1 MHPETRQIALINTA
15 HTFTHYSLLIL
26 ATAVLAIVQQA
37 EESFGT
43 EYGPILALGTAMFV
57 VYGLGSLP
65 MGWLGA
71 RFGSKAMM
79 VAFFLGGGGGM
90 VAAGLTSS
98 PIGLAVALA
107 VMGGFIAIYHPIGTA
122 LLVEAAGPRVGFQ
135 MGVNGAFGNIGVA
148 LAPIVTAF
156 VAARYGWN
164 WAFIVP
170 GLACILAGLIYL
182 REPAFD
188 ASKAR
193 RPAKPFPPIPPSV
206 VRRAVI
212 VLMAIALTS
221 GLVFNA
227 FTLLIPKLMEERL
240 ASSPDLLPVV
250 GVLAFLAT
258 LCGGL
263 TQLTVGQLIDKNT
276 LKAVFLPISVVLLP
290 GLLGLAFAEGWLV
303 LPLAGIV
310 AASIFG
316 QVTVNDTMTA
326 RYIAPELRAKLYSI
340 RFTVGFMGAAAA
352 SPLVGFLH
360 KATGDLALSMVV
372 LAAFGSVTLLCALFF
387 PNRKEEL
394 DPSLWERAPEA
405 RGAQPAPAE

>member
-1 MHPETRQIALINTA
+1 MHPETRQIALINAA

-26 ATAVLAIVQQA
+26 ATAVLAIVQQSEA
-37 EESFGT
+37 MFGT

-65 MGWLGA
+65 MGWLQT
-71 RFGSKAMM
+71 RFGAKAMM
-79 VAFFLGGGGGM
+79 VAFFLGGGAAM
-90 VAAGLTSS
+90 ALAGLMTS
-98 PIGLAVALA
+98 PVALA
-107 VMGGFIAIYHPIGTA
+107 VTLAVMGAFIAIYHPIGTA
-122 LLVEAAGPRVGFQ
+122 LLIEAAGPRVGFQ
-135 MGVNGAFGNIGVA
+135 MGVNGAFGNVGVA

-156 VAARYGWN
+156 VAFRWGWN

-170 GLACILAGLIYL
+170 GLACMAVGLLYL

-188 ASKAR
+188 PSKAR
-193 RPAKPFPPIPPSV
+193 RPAKPFPEIPPAI

-212 VLMAIALTS
+212 VLMLIALTS

-250 GVLAFLAT
+250 GLLAFLAT

-263 TQLTVGQLIDKNT
+263 TQLTVGQLIDRNT
-276 LKAVFLPISVVLLP
+276 LKSVFLPISVVLLP
-290 GLLGLAFAEGWLV
+290 SLLALAFLDGWVV
-303 LPLAGIV
+303 LPLAGLV

-326 RYIAPELRAKLYSI
+326 RYIAPPLRAKLFSI
-340 RFTVGFMGAAAA
+340 RFTVGFLGAAAA

-394 DPSLWERAPEA
+394 DPSLWARAPEA
-405 RGAQPAPAE
+405 RGAHPVAAE